1 MRCVI
6 TKEGYR
12 PGLKKKKKTPILE
25 MDITQNIQN
34 KIPNFVGFKNK
45 SPSSLSRT
53 KQTETASPLFF
64 PVQIFSSSQ
73 IKP

>member
-6 TKEGYR
+6 TKEDYYK
-12 PGLKKKKKTPILE
+12 PGFKKKYPILE
-25 MDITQNIQN
+25 MDITQNTQN

-45 SPSSLSRT
+45 NPHSLS
-53 KQTETASPLFF
+53 SPPFF

>member
-6 TKEGYR
+6 TKEDYR

-45 SPSSLSRT
+45 TPHSLS
-53 KQTETASPLFF
+53 SPPFF
-64 PVQIFSSSQ
+64 PIQIFSSSQ

>member
-6 TKEGYR
+6 TKEDYI
-12 PGLKKKKKTPILE
+12 PGLKKKNPILE
-25 MDITQNIQN
+25 MDITQNTQN

-45 SPSSLSRT
+45 NSHSLS
-53 KQTETASPLFF
+53 SPPFF